1 MISQI
6 YSSLLSI
13 GLISLFSLTL
23 FFGFA
28 MENSWAA
35 TPFSQLINPSVH
47 TIASLER
54 VNATTKDIEGK
65 AQEALGNV
73 TGDRKNQIAGKAKQA
88 EASVRN
94 AAEDIKDKVKLPDR
108 VQSFNKNIEGKTQE
122 AIGNV
127 TGDLKDQ
134 LAGKGKQVES
144 KTRNLIED
152 AKDTVKGIF
161 Q

>member
-13 GLISLFSLTL
+13 GLISLFSFTL
-23 FFGFA
+23 IFGFTI
-28 MENSWAA
+28 ENSWAE
-35 TPFSQLINPSVH
+35 TPFSQLINPS
-47 TIASLER
+47 TSSIASLER
-54 VNATTKDIEGK
+54 VNAATKDLEGK
-65 AQEALGNV
+65 AQEALGNL
-73 TGDRKNQIAGKAKQA
+73 TGDRKNQIAGKGKQI

-94 AAEDIKDKVKLPDR
+94 AAEDVKDNVKLPDR
-108 VQSFNKNIEGKTQE
+108 VKSFNKNVEGKTQE

-127 TGDLKDQ
+127 TGDRKDQ